1 MNEKRRFFTVS
12 QLMNYL
18 GAGVISQ
25 QQLYRNIRAGV
36 IPSKHIGKK
45 ILIPAAW
52 VEEFCSDQTEDVK
65 HGE

>member
-1 MNEKRRFFTVS
+1 MKEKRKFFTVS
-12 QLMNYL
+12 QLMDCL
-18 GAGVISQ
+18 GEGVVSHQ
-25 QQLYRNIRAGV
+25 QVYRNIRAGL
-36 IPSKHIGKK
+36 IPSKKIGKK

>member
-1 MNEKRRFFTVS
+1 MD
-12 QLMNYL
+12 YL
-18 GAGVISQ
+18 GEGVISHQ
-25 QQLYRNIRAGV
+25 QVYRNIRAGL
-36 IPSKHIGKK
+36 IPSKQIGKK